1 VLGTPRA
8 EDAEWRRF
16 AALGG
21 TSGAVA
27 KLSAVATYE
36 ISRTLVKSP
45 PELWAELE
53 GARFEAAVGAR
64 TVRTTE
70 PERELAWEGDGAAGL
85 ARLEP
90 SSWGTKVTLTAW
102 VEEQEERVAERG
114 LFARV
119 FGRRA
124 APPPAPPDDYEE
136 RLAGLLDDLG
146 SAHKK
151 PFVRE

>member
-1 VLGTPRA
+1 MP
-8 EDAEWRRF
+8 
-16 AALGG
+16 
-21 TSGAVA
+21 
-27 KLSAVATYE
+27 TYE
-36 ISRTLVKSP
+36 VSRTLVKSP

-53 GARFEAAVGAR
+53 GARLDDSLGAKS
-64 TVRTTE
+64 VKTTE

-102 VEEQEERVAERG
+102 VEEHE
-114 LFARV
+114 ARAAQTGF
-119 FGRRA
+119 FGRLFKKREP
-124 APPPAPPDDYEE
+124 APPPEPTRHDDLEE
-136 RLAGLLDDLG
+136 RLSGLLDDLG